1 MIPRFDCVF
10 FVGTGAI
17 EGAWPPVMAAIEEA
31 APGIK
36 LNGNEKVANAWFA
49 HRVYELRQ
57 WAALAHVS
65 AAELTAR
72 QGEPLKPGEH
82 RDYLERARVG
92 LDKARQRDGELKS
105 LIAKHVHAALQRKS
119 IYVRPSFLSAFQRHA
134 GGTPDSVAVL
144 TTNWDLTLEQQLP
157 KEMEILHLHGTTIDT
172 STLYLPTEMGD
183 EPYRTPDERV
193 SFFQNSYKWQHIAGA
208 KRVIIYGLSMSP
220 LDPELS
226 LMFQTGIL
234 SKVKPDITIMDLAA
248 QLPDISARVR
258 LLVGKTPT
266 VLTEAVGS

>member
-1 MIPRFDCVF
+1 MIPRLDCVF
-10 FVGTGAI
+10 LVGTGAI
-17 EGAWPPVMAAIEEA
+17 EGAWPPVMDAIEEA
-31 APGIK
+31 ARGVK
-36 LNGNEKVANAWFA
+36 LNANENVANAWFA
-49 HRVYELRQ
+49 HHVYELRQ
-57 WAALAHVS
+57 YAALAQVS

-72 QGEPLKPGEH
+72 QGEPLRPGLH
-82 RDYLERARVG
+82 RDYLEHARLG
-92 LDKARQRDGELKS
+92 LEKARQRDGELKR

-119 IYVRPSFLSAFQRHA
+119 LCVRPSFLSAFQRHA

-157 KEMEILHLHGTTIDT
+157 KETKILHLHGTTVDS

-183 EPYRTPDERV
+183 ESYRTPDERV
-193 SFFQNSYKWQHIAGA
+193 SFFQNGYKWQHIAGA

-226 LMFQTGIL
+226 LMFQTGIR
-234 SKVKPDITIMDLAA
+234 SKVQPHITIMDLAS

-258 LLVGKTPT
+258 LLVGKAPT